1 VPAEDITVWI
11 DPLDATKEF
20 TGEFKY
26 NQFWM
31 DFLLLQTCMAL
42 RDVGQWSNVLYLL
55 RTFNI
60 ASEDYCMSWWCEMC
74 SFTNMII
81 YIGAFLFIV
90 VTLPTVWEEDKV
102 WCVNSIPL
110 QPIMHTCDRR
120 WKFL

>member
-31 DFLLLQTCMAL
+31 DFLFLQTCMAL

-55 RTFNI
+55 RTLTLQVRTTVCRVDVKCVLLQI
-60 ASEDYCMSWWCEMC
+60 RSYTLS
-74 SFTNMII
+74 
-81 YIGAFLFIV
+81 AFLFIT
-90 VTLPTVWEEDKV
+90 VTLPTV
-102 WCVNSIPL
+102 SSSSSFYYIPL
-110 QPIMHTCDRR
+110 YLTDMEQVS
-120 WKFL
+120 K